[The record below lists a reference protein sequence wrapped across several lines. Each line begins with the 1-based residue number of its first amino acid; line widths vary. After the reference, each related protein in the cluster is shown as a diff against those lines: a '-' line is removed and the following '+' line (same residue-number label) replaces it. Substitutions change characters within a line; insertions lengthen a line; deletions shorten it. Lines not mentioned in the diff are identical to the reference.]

1 MFVEQ
6 IKFIDIL
13 NATIAEYNST
23 QKERK
28 IKLINNLIDDV
39 EDNVRIYILKL
50 IDNKSNTLWC
60 LTEETSIKEQLS
72 IELMEKAHRRMLFKL
87 IKKGLKQM

>member
-23 QKERK
+23 QNERK
-28 IKLINNLIDDV
+28 IRLINNLINDT
-39 EDNVRIYILKL
+39 EDNVRVYVLKL
-50 IDNKSNTLWC
+50 VDDKSNTLWC
-60 LTEETSIKEQLS
+60 LTEKTPIKEQLS

-87 IKKGLKQM
+87 IKKGLKQL